1 LDTPET
7 DQLQR
12 IEAVRRFSRFYTR
25 KIGALHEALL
35 DSPFTLAEGRV
46 VYELAHHETTTAAE
60 LARELDL
67 DPGYLSRMLKGLEQ
81 RGYVMR
87 RPAPGDGRQAI
98 LALSEQG
105 EAAFAAINARSRAQ
119 VSSLLDPL
127 GPNEQAR
134 LVDALATVTRL
145 LDDSPP
151 RHAPYVLRPHQPG
164 DIGWVVA
171 RHGALYAE
179 EYGFDETFEALV
191 AEICAGFLKTF
202 DARRERCWIA
212 ERDSL
217 NVGCVFLVR
226 QSDAVA
232 KLRCLLVEPGARG
245 LGIGARLVAECI
257 RFARQKSYRS
267 ITLWTN
273 SNLSAAIRLY
283 RQAGFALVAEEPHH
297 SFGQDLFGQT
307 FELEL

>member
-1 LDTPET
+1 MAEAE
-7 DQLQR
+7 QLQH

-25 KIGALHEALL
+25 RIGVLHEGLL
-35 DSPFTLAEGRV
+35 GSPFTLTEGRV

-67 DPGYLSRMLKGLEQ
+67 DPGYLSRMLKSLEE
-81 RGYVMR
+81 RGYLVR
-87 RPAPGDGRQAI
+87 RPAEADGRQTI

-105 EAAFAAINARSRAQ
+105 QQAFAEINARSRAH
-119 VSSLLDPL
+119 VASLLDPL
-127 GPNEQAR
+127 SRADQAR
-134 LVDALATVTRL
+134 LVEALATAKDL
-145 LDDSPP
+145 LGEAPQ
-151 RHAPYVLRPHQPG
+151 RRAPYILRAHQPG
-164 DIGWVVA
+164 DIGWVIQ

-191 AEICAGFLKTF
+191 AEICAQFLKTF

-212 ERDSL
+212 EKDGL

-257 RFARQKSYRS
+257 RIARLKGYGK

-273 SNLSAAIRLY
+273 SNLLAALHLY
-283 RQAGFALVAEEPHH
+283 EQAGFRLVAEERHQ
-297 SFGQDLFGQT
+297 SFGQDLVGQT
-307 FELEL
+307 FELDL